1 MPKNIDPVC
10 AAFLQKVEK
19 TTYAQ
24 WTENEI
30 WNFIRTAVSDKKSAE
45 YKHLMSFTDK
55 KLHDEAYLQAHI
67 DNISFGE

>member
-10 AAFLQKVEK
+10 AAYLQKVEK
-19 TTYAQ
+19 ISYAQ

-30 WNFIRTAVSDKKSAE
+30 WKIFRTAVSDKKSPE
-45 YKHLMSFTDK
+45 YKYLVSLTDK